1 MNPNLSAMNRAQIAV
16 ALMLSVYTLTV
27 MAFASLVVTGRLA
40 PNNNPLHPVTLA
52 E

>member
-1 MNPNLSAMNRAQIAV
+1 MKPNLSAMNRAQIAV

-27 MAFASLVVTGRLA
+27 MAFAFLVVTGHRA
-40 PNNNPLHPVTLA
+40 PNTSPIHQTHIA